1 VINIPECDYRACVGL
16 KPQNHM
22 MLEHKHSREVHQPLM
37 QNGHADIMSHL
48 ENGVKK
54 NGYINGET
62 KDFKHTYL
70 NGDSSCFTQV
80 KEII

>member
-1 VINIPECDYRACVGL
+1 MIDFLKCDCRACVGL

-22 MLEHKHSREVHQPLM
+22 MLEHKHSREVYQPLM
-37 QNGHADIMSHL
+37 QNGHVDLMSHL
-48 ENGVKK
+48 ENGMKK

-62 KDFKHTYL
+62 KDLKHAYL
-70 NGDSSCFTQV
+70 NGDSSCFAQV

>member
-1 VINIPECDYRACVGL
+1 
-16 KPQNHM
+16 
-22 MLEHKHSREVHQPLM
+22 M
-37 QNGHADIMSHL
+37 QNGHADIMSNL

-62 KDFKHTYL
+62 KDFKHTYM